1 MQALL
6 SRIAAGASLSGSSG
20 SKELHLPDLAA
31 HDMSI
36 DKEWHK
42 TKTIYAGSYRSSS
55 SSSSQATE
63 IKVSVNQ
70 RWPCRG
76 L

>member
-20 SKELHLPDLAA
+20 SKLHLPDLAA
-31 HDMSI
+31 HDISI
-36 DKEWHK
+36 NKEWHK